1 MFGISFSELLL
12 VGLVALLVLGP
23 ERLPGAARTA
33 GLWIGRLKR
42 SFNAIKQEVE
52 REIGADEI
60 RRQLHNEHILSLE
73 EEARKIMQPQQ
84 PPAAPVAPATPA
96 PAEPAAETPIP
107 PAPASTA
114 PVMGA
119 ASLAQSADIGPA
131 APAESASVTPPPVH
145 VEPAAPAPSPVG
157 PGSAP
162 APAPVITPATAV
174 QSAPSANDSSLPP
187 RAP

>member
-73 EEARKIMQPQQ
+73 QEARKILSPVQE
-84 PPAAPVAPATPA
+84 PAKPVTPVAEHSIAPAPVADA
-96 PAEPAAETPIP
+96 I
-107 PAPASTA
+107 
-114 PVMGA
+114 
-119 ASLAQSADIGPA
+119 
-131 APAESASVTPPPVH
+131 
-145 VEPAAPAPSPVG
+145 PAAPAPPT
-157 PGSAP
+157 P
-162 APAPVITPATAV
+162 APTPVASPAPHDPT
-174 QSAPSANDSSLPP
+174 LPP

>member
-12 VGLVALLVLGP
+12 IGLVALLVLGP

-33 GLWIGRLKR
+33 GLWIGRLRR

-73 EEARKIMQPQQ
+73 EEARKLFS
-84 PPAAPVAPATPA
+84 PPNEDVLNRDAPAVEPA
-96 PAEPAAETPIP
+96 PQPITLQPEPSIP
-107 PAPASTA
+107 PASATPPTQRLTLEKTPKPAAVTA
-114 PVMGA
+114 PVG
-119 ASLAQSADIGPA
+119 QPA
-131 APAESASVTPPPVH
+131 ALTDP
-145 VEPAAPAPSPVG
+145 
-157 PGSAP
+157 
-162 APAPVITPATAV
+162 
-174 QSAPSANDSSLPP
+174 SLPS

>member
-33 GLWIGRLKR
+33 GLWVGRLKR

-60 RRQLHNEHILSLE
+60 RRQLHNEHILSME
-73 EEARKIMQPQQ
+73 QEARKIFNPQQ
-84 PPAAPVAPATPA
+84 AEAQPTVISQDSTPAVPPLVVATPA
-96 PAEPAAETPIP
+96 PNVSE
-107 PAPASTA
+107 
-114 PVMGA
+114 
-119 ASLAQSADIGPA
+119 
-131 APAESASVTPPPVH
+131 
-145 VEPAAPAPSPVG
+145 
-157 PGSAP
+157 
-162 APAPVITPATAV
+162 PAPVTP
-174 QSAPSANDSSLPP
+174 SPSDTPLPP